1 MGDQATNALVA
12 IVLGSVVAVVLLVP
26 TAAHQ
31 YRLDGRLQAKD
42 LAVLLSGAV
51 YGLSLWTYTLLPM
64 PAPDSY
70 RCRGRQLE
78 PFGSI
83 SRIWTDVGAPDHTF
97 QVGQVAL
104 NVLLFVPLGYYLR
117 VIVRRGVVTAALVG
131 LATSL
136 LIELT
141 QTTGVWNLYDCPYRL
156 LDVDDLLV
164 NTVGAVGGSLLS
176 FVVLDRRDDTTPP
189 LPSTVSLG
197 RRLVGLASDVI
208 FSVLLGGAAAA
219 VYRGLTEHGPGD
231 HDAGVRTAVLVGVPY
246 VVQAVSVLA
255 VGRTV
260 GEHVVAVRAVPR
272 AGGAARSPYPRRLVK
287 LAAGATPG
295 FALVAVAVAG
305 AGWVATAALVGL
317 GLLTVAH
324 VVVAGRSEQHRGLSH
339 VVAGLDLRIATEER
353 LEREVRR

>member
-26 TAAHQ
+26 TAAYQ
-31 YRLDGRLQAKD
+31 YRLDGKLQPKD

-64 PAPDSY
+64 PAADSY
-70 RCRGRQLE
+70 RCLGRQLE
-78 PFGSI
+78 PLGSI
-83 SRIWTDVGAPDHTF
+83 SRIWTDVGAADHTF

-136 LIELT
+136 LIEVT
-141 QTTGVWNLYDCPYRL
+141 QDTGVWHLYDCPYRL
-156 LDVDDLLV
+156 FDVDDLIV
-164 NTVGAVGGSLLS
+164 NTLGAVCGSLLS
-176 FVVLDRRDDTTPP
+176 YVVLDRRDDTTPP

-219 VYRGLTEHGPGD
+219 VYRGITVHGSGD
-231 HDAGVRTAVLVGVPY
+231 HDAGVRTVVLIGVPY

-255 VGRTV
+255 VGRTI
-260 GEHVVAVRAVPR
+260 GEHVVAVRAVPPAGR
-272 AGGAARSPYPRRLVK
+272 ADGSPYPRRLVK
-287 LAAGATPG
+287 LAAGATPA
-295 FALVAVAVAG
+295 FALAAVLVAG
-305 AGWVATAALVGL
+305 GGWAVAALVGL
-317 GLLTVAH
+317 GLLAVAQ
-324 VVVAGRSEQHRGLSH
+324 VAAAWRTEQHRGLSH
-339 VVAGLDLRIATEER
+339 VVAGLDLRIATEEA